1 MDKRKIKLNL
11 YVDKL
16 DINYL
21 EISRLLINLPGVVRI
36 SFVPLLLF
44 RISYK
49 FQKINVDNLRSFY
62 GSIWLLKN

>member
-21 EISRLLINLPGVVRI
+21 EISRLLINLPGAVPI

-49 FQKINVDNLRSFY
+49 SQKINVDNLRSFF
-62 GSIWLLKN
+62 GLIWLLKN